1 MYLFKEITKEL
12 GNKLDY
18 ENEIMITNLYNDLG
32 FVKNEIKR
40 NNIIQFKR
48 FQCSRNTLS
57 YF

>member
-32 FVKNEIKR
+32 FVINEIKK
-40 NNIIQFKR
+40 NNLIQFRR
-48 FQCSRNTLS
+48 F
-57 YF
+57 

>member
-32 FVKNEIKR
+32 FVKNEIKK
-40 NNIIQFKR
+40 NNLIQFRR
-48 FQCSRNTLS
+48 F
-57 YF
+57 